1 MLVKHGPQTQQAQAS
16 GVNLAEALSLLRQAG
31 YPDPTLEGIE
41 GARVLQSVIDGLC
54 ELSMHDGLTGLANAR
69 YFRMA
74 LEREVH
80 RASRT
85 GETCSL
91 LMLDLDHFKAVNDA
105 YGHPAGDVVLRAVG
119 RALAENLR
127 PMDMVARYGGEEFAV
142 ILPNCLSAYAAQVG
156 DRLRTRIAREAIH
169 IGGQTV
175 LHVTVSVGV
184 ASTAPWA
191 RPNAAALVESADRSL
206 YQAKSQGR
214 NRVWVEAEATT
225 AVSSKE
231 RAALFNRPDKE

>member
-31 YPDPTLEGIE
+31 YPDPTLEGIG

-91 LMLDLDHFKAVNDA
+91 LMLDLDHLTEGGPSRSNSSRSQHNFCGAAMAV
-105 YGHPAGDVVLRAVG
+105 PS
-119 RALAENLR
+119 
-127 PMDMVARYGGEEFAV
+127 PCPTWAR
-142 ILPNCLSAYAAQVG
+142 S
-156 DRLRTRIAREAIH
+156 RRTR
-169 IGGQTV
+169 
-175 LHVTVSVGV
+175 LLS
-184 ASTAPWA
+184 
-191 RPNAAALVESADRSL
+191 DRFAFGSC
-206 YQAKSQGR
+206 
-214 NRVWVEAEATT
+214 
-225 AVSSKE
+225 
-231 RAALFNRPDKE
+231 